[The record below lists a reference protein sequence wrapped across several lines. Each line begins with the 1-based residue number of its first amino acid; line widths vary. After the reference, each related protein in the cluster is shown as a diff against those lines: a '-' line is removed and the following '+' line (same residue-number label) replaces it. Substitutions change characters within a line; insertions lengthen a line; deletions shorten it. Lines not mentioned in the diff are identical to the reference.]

1 MVEVDSNDIRNDLV
15 RINHAKEMSML
26 KMNAQS
32 PGFFRLFCVWAFNE
46 KVIPID

>member
-1 MVEVDSNDIRNDLV
+1 MMVEVDSNDIRNDLV

-32 PGFFRLFCVWAFNE
+32 PVFSGFSVCGHSM
-46 KVIPID
+46 KK